1 MIRTANWALALSG
14 IMGVV
19 VAALF
24 ATSAAAQSV
33 SETQPRPPGMRG
45 SPNVHVLSHIPLG
58 AYLTVTDIEME
69 QELSRPYVYVSR
81 RNCRIDHLNC
91 GMSQDKGFDL
101 INIEDPD
108 NAEVIYKWRI
118 ENQELHQGGAMD
130 SKQFKIDDRYYFI
143 QSVSFRQGGPNS
155 DVGGIVFDVTD
166 LPDVSRIREVGRV
179 RPEGGG
185 GFHNIFVYKHSD
197 GRVILFATHRR
208 LAKMFDMGRFVAGE
222 EDQGYLGGVPVPPT
236 PGALSEGYHD
246 FYVAFD
252 PATQRDVFY
261 GGGGGGYYLF
271 DVTQPEEPE
280 LITTVTGV
288 SGINWGHTVTP
299 TPDGRYVIGETEFQY
314 QPLRIFDLKPGLD
327 AAARG
332 EVANINR
339 SIGAWQADW
348 KTLAHNHEVRWP
360 YVFVAGYETGLSV
373 FNMMDPTNPYTVGYY
388 DTYPG
393 PHNTRPGPANS
404 SYTWGVYQGAWGVDV
419 RNADGLIVISDGVTG
434 FWLMKMDGFEGWNGY
449 DWGMPNNSSAQD
461 WDNGPD
467 GVQRPIS

>member
-1 MIRTANWALALSG
+1 MLFLEVISLIEKVDWASARNVLLWASLTGS
-14 IMGVV
+14 
-19 VAALF
+19 L
-24 ATSAAAQSV
+24 ATSASAQSA
-33 SETQPRPPGMRG
+33 SETHPRPPGLRG

-58 AYLTVTDIEME
+58 AYLTVSDIEME

-81 RNCRIDHLNC
+81 RTE
-91 GMSQDKGFDL
+91 DKGFDV
-101 INIEDPD
+101 ISIEDPE
-108 NAEVIYKWRI
+108 NSEVIYNWRI
-118 ENQELHQGGAMD
+118 ENQELHQGGALD
-130 SKQFKIDDRYYFI
+130 GKQFKIDDRYYFI
-143 QSVSFRQGGPNS
+143 QSFQFGQGGPNS
-155 DVGGIVFDVTD
+155 DVGGIVFDVTS

-197 GRVILFATHRR
+197 GRVILFATHGR
-208 LAKMFDMGRFVAGE
+208 LAKMFDMAKFVAGE

-236 PGALSEGYHD
+236 PGALSDGYHD
-246 FYVAFD
+246 FYVGFD
-252 PATQRDVFY
+252 PVTQRDVFY

-288 SGINWGHTVTP
+288 PGINWGHTITP
-299 TPDGRYVIGETEFQY
+299 TPDGRYAIGETEFQY
-314 QPLRIFDLKPGLD
+314 QPLRIFDLRPGLD
-327 AAARG
+327 G
-332 EVANINR
+332 EVANINH
-339 SIGAWQADW
+339 SIGAWHADW

-393 PHNTRPGPANS
+393 PHNARPGRGNS
-404 SYTWGVYQGAWGVDV
+404 IYTWGVYQGAWGVDV

-434 FWLMKMDGFEGWNGY
+434 FWLIKMDGFEGWNGN
-449 DWGMPNNSSAQD
+449 DWGVPNNSSAQD
-461 WDNGPD
+461 WENGPD
-467 GVQRPIS
+467 GVQQRIS

>member
-1 MIRTANWALALSG
+1 MRQANRASALSG
-14 IMGVV
+14 ILA
-19 VAALF
+19 VAVTVLL
-24 ATSAAAQSV
+24 ATSAAAQGV

-45 SPNVHVLSHIPLG
+45 SPNIHVLSHIPLG
-58 AYLTVTDIEME
+58 AYLTVSDIEME

-81 RNCRIDHLNC
+81 RTE
-91 GMSQDKGFDL
+91 DKGFDV
-101 INIEDPD
+101 ISIEDPD
-108 NAEVIYKWRI
+108 NAEIIYRWRV

-130 SKQFKIDDRYYFI
+130 GKQFKIDDRYYFI
-143 QSVSFRQGGPNS
+143 QSVSFRQGGPDS
-155 DVGGIVFDVTD
+155 DVGAIVFDVTG
-166 LPDVSRIREVGRV
+166 LPDVSRVREVGRV

-222 EDQGYLGGVPVPPT
+222 EDQGYLGGVTVPPT

-271 DVTQPEEPE
+271 DVTQPERPE

-299 TPDGRYVIGETEFQY
+299 TPDGRYAIGETEFQY

-339 SIGAWQADW
+339 SIGAWHADW

-393 PHNTRPGPANS
+393 PHNSRPGPANS

-434 FWLMKMDGFEGWNGY
+434 FWLMKMDGFEGWNGH
-449 DWGMPNNSSAQD
+449 DWGVPNNSSAQD